1 MKLQRISILLQPY
14 ISKLIKSLELP
25 LICLI
30 GIIISTLPVSWNGEA
45 ICFFKIPL
53 DLYGDNRELALKLL
67 MHELFSWAW
76 IFIAFSYLLPRLLS
90 PLGESFLV
98 SQKLWLRLTP
108 CQPHEIAFSRA
119 ICVISWGLWIGSLS
133 STWALSTAFYHHI
146 RPTTLLIDVAGLVSY
161 VFLSGGIILALDLGL
176 AVDYSGRKLL
186 ATLALFA
193 PILSMLIG
201 LGLSRT
207 LEEQYAMLL
216 PYASPFTR
224 LSSENIYHFG
234 TATLI
239 GFLLIISHWIIKFRY
254 SVVKN
259 VID

>member
-1 MKLQRISILLQPY
+1 MKLERISILLQPY
-14 ISKLIKSLELP
+14 ISRLIKSLELP
-25 LICLI
+25 LICLT
-30 GIIISTLPVSWNGEA
+30 GIILSTLPVSWYGEA

-67 MHELFSWAW
+67 MHEFFSWAW
-76 IFIAFSYLLPRLLS
+76 ILIAFFYLLPRLLS

-119 ICVISWGLWIGSLS
+119 ICVISWGLWLGILS
-133 STWALSTAFYHHI
+133 FVWALSTAFYHQI
-146 RPTTLLIDVAGLVSY
+146 PPTTLLIDVAGLVSH

-186 ATLALFA
+186 STLALFA
-193 PILSMLIG
+193 PILSLLIG
-201 LGLSRT
+201 FGLSRT
-207 LEEQYAMLL
+207 LEAKYAIFL
-216 PYASPFTR
+216 PYASPFAR
-224 LSSENIYHFG
+224 LSSENVYHFG
-234 TATLI
+234 TAAVI
-239 GFLLIISHWIIKFRY
+239 GFLLLSLHWIIKFRY